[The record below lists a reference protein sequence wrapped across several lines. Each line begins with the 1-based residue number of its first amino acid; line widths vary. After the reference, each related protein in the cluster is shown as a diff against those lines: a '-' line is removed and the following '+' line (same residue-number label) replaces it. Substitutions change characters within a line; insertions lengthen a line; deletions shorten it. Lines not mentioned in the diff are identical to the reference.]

1 MNKDS
6 DSECRSQIIIQ
17 KKCYSLYINKAVDE
31 KIQQADAWM
40 LPYVLEGNVTSHID
54 GDVN

>member
-17 KKCYSLYINKAVDE
+17 KKCYSLYINKDVDE
-31 KIQQADAWM
+31 KIQQADACCVWRAAK
-40 LPYVLEGNVTSHID
+40 NFARQFFFR
-54 GDVN
+54 

>member
-1 MNKDS
+1 MMNKDS

-31 KIQQADAWM
+31 KIQQADA
-40 LPYVLEGNVTSHID
+40 
-54 GDVN
+54 